1 MVVANF
7 FECFEGQCQKSK
19 VKGKLYRNG
28 RCMHIV
34 VILVI
39 MTMRCD

>member
-1 MVVANF
+1 MVVANCY
-7 FECFEGQCQKSK
+7 ECFDGQCQRSN
-19 VKGKLYRNG
+19 VKGKRYRNG
-28 RCMHIV
+28 WCMHIV

>member
-7 FECFEGQCQKSK
+7 FECFEGQCQK
-19 VKGKLYRNG
+19 VKGQLNRNG

-34 VILVI
+34 AILVI
-39 MTMRCD
+39 MMMRCD

>member
-1 MVVANF
+1 MVVAIF
-7 FECFEGQCQKSK
+7 FERFEGHCQRSK
-19 VKGKLYRNG
+19 VKGQLNRNG

-34 VILVI
+34 AILVI